1 MLVLVTLKKNKKN
14 SNTLIMLSWVSIFLS
29 VRKGFGRDAGLSV
42 ANCIVFHICYDF
54 FIIDEDEHLNS
65 CVTAVLF

>member
-1 MLVLVTLKKNKKN
+1 
-14 SNTLIMLSWVSIFLS
+14 MLSWVSIFLS

-42 ANCIVFHICYDF
+42 AHCIMFHICYDF
-54 FIIDEDEHLNS
+54 FIIGEDEHLNS